1 MVSVK
6 RALKR
11 SVQSAVAAVAP
22 HLWGRGDGSLLVLMY
37 HRVLPHGNAERAAE
51 QPGMYVAPET
61 LAMHLELLK
70 RHFTPIHLEE
80 WWQRIERA
88 EPLPRRACAVTFDD
102 GWRDNHEFA
111 WPVLRAAGVPATVF
125 IVSSLVGT
133 RYSFWPNRLA
143 RLLGEP
149 RGASATQALLEAL
162 PELRVTGGRRVA
174 SGATLGPEDIDA
186 AVMACKRGRSDA
198 DMTALLERLAPPARA
213 SAPDLMDWDEI
224 RAMSADGQIRIG
236 SHTRHHVR
244 LAQELPAAV
253 AEDEIVGSIAEI
265 EAQLG
270 MRPACFCYP
279 NGDYAP
285 ASAALVARHF
295 RCAVTTRRGWNDR
308 RANRHLLARVGVHD
322 EIAATPSAFVSRLA
336 GVG

>member
-1 MVSVK
+1 MSIK

-11 SVQSAVAAVAP
+11 SLQTAVAAVAP

-37 HRVLPHGNAERAAE
+37 HRVLPRGNAQRAAE

-61 LAMHLELLK
+61 LAMHLELVK
-70 RHFTPIHLEE
+70 RHFTPIHLDE
-80 WWQRIERA
+80 WWQRIERG

-102 GWRDNHEFA
+102 GWRDNHDFA
-111 WPVLRAAGVPATVF
+111 WPVLRAAGVPATIF

-133 RYSFWPNRLA
+133 RYSFWPNRLG
-143 RLLGEP
+143 RLLAVP
-149 RGASATQALLEAL
+149 RAAMASQALLEAL
-162 PELRVTGGRRVA
+162 PELRADARVA
-174 SGATLGPEDIDA
+174 SGSMLGPEAIDA
-186 AVMACKRGRSDA
+186 AVMVCKRARSDA
-198 DMTALLERLAPPARA
+198 DMNRLLESFVPPAGGAA
-213 SAPDLMDWDEI
+213 SDLMDWDQI
-224 RAMSADGQIRIG
+224 RSMSADGQIRIG

-244 LAQELPAAV
+244 LQQSLPDAI
-253 AEDEIVGSIAEI
+253 AEDEIVGSIGEI
-265 EAQLG
+265 EARLG
-270 MRPACFCYP
+270 ERPASFCYP
-279 NGDYAP
+279 NGDHSP
-285 ASAALVARHF
+285 TSAALVSRHF

>member
-1 MVSVK
+1 VVSVK

-11 SVQSAVAAVAP
+11 SLQTAVAAVAP
-22 HLWGRGDGSLLVLMY
+22 HLWGRGRDSLLVLMY
-37 HRVLPHGNAERAAE
+37 HRVLPRGNVERTAE

-70 RHFTPIHLEE
+70 HHFTPIHLEE
-80 WWQRIERA
+80 WWQRIEHG

-111 WPVLRAAGVPATVF
+111 WPVLRAAGVPATIF

-143 RLLGEP
+143 RLLGAP
-149 RGASATQALLEAL
+149 RAAVASQALLEAL
-162 PELRVTGGRRVA
+162 PELRDDARVV
-174 SGATLGPEDIDA
+174 SGSVLGPEEIDTA
-186 AVMACKRGRSDA
+186 IMTCKRGRSDA
-198 DMTALLERLAPPARA
+198 DMSVLLERLAPPAGGTA
-213 SAPDLMDWDEI
+213 ADLMDWDEI

-244 LAQELPAAV
+244 LQQSLPTAV
-253 AEDEIVGSIAEI
+253 AEDEIVGSIGEI
-265 EAQLG
+265 EARLDV
-270 MRPACFCYP
+270 RPASFCYP
-279 NGDYAP
+279 NGDHAP
-285 ASAALVARHF
+285 ESTALVARHF

-308 RANRHLLARVGVHD
+308 HANRHLLARVGVHD